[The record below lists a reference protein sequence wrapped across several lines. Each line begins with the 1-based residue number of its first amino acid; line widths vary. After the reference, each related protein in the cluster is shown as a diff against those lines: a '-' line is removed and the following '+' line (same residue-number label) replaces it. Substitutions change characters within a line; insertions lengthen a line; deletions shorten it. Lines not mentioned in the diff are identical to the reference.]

1 MLFRSDGAITEDPRQ
16 MRGRPGTRLPH
27 VVLERDGA
35 PVSSIDL
42 VDSGFALFAGPDGGA
57 WSDTAGRAAR
67 EFGVTCPAFP
77 LGGSYDAFGI
87 SPSGA
92 VLVRPDN
99 VIAWRSL
106 EGGASPAET
115 MSRVF
120 RAMLGR
126 R

>member
-1 MLFRSDGAITEDPRQ
+1 MHVHRITGQPRC
-16 MRGRPGTRLPH
+16 RGDVGNVHLLHEPQRQR
-27 VVLERDGA
+27 
-35 PVSSIDL
+35 
-42 VDSGFALFAGPDGGA
+42 
-57 WSDTAGRAAR
+57 
-67 EFGVTCPAFP
+67 PAFP

-99 VIAWRSL
+99 VIAWRSV